1 MRSLREVVF
10 MANPLLEDAD
20 EETNRQIMIARLLKL
35 NLFNR
40 STVSETIYSGLLF
53 VAEWNHT

>member
-1 MRSLREVVF
+1 